1 MDIIDIEDEKIDT
14 AILDA
19 MSVTQEHFKFA
30 MGQCNPAS
38 LRETV
43 VEVPNIK
50 WEDIGGLEDVKRNLQ
65 VKKFKNKKK
74 MFLRKSC
81 SLLSI
86 IFFFNIF
93 ECAKVQFNMTF
104 I

>member
-43 VEVPNIK
+43 VEVPNVK

-65 VKKFKNKKK
+65 VNFIYLLYSINK
-74 MFLRKSC
+74 
-81 SLLSI
+81 
-86 IFFFNIF
+86 
-93 ECAKVQFNMTF
+93 
-104 I
+104 